1 MWRREDN
8 LVHCLSTSQELGTL
22 EKDFGIFHQI
32 YSMYLP
38 WQVSPCLPSESLFLV
53 RGNGDEEAKLLL
65 NSLLPGITPRGVKL
79 QVDPLS
85 PSESLFLVRGNG
97 DEEAKLLLNSLLPGI
112 TPRGVKLQVDPLSP
126 SESLFLVRG
135 KNDDEEVKLVLPG
148 ITPRGTR
155 LESKVH

>member
-1 MWRREDN
+1 MRHIGELQRFTCCSTYKLLAFMWRREDN

-53 RGNGDEEAKLLL
+53 RGKNDEEAKLLL
-65 NSLLPGITPRGVKL
+65 NSLLPGITPRGIRL
-79 QVDPLS
+79 
-85 PSESLFLVRGNG
+85 LV
-97 DEEAKLLLNSLLPGI
+97 NS
-112 TPRGVKLQVDPLSP
+112 LSP

-135 KNDDEEVKLVLPG
+135 KNDDEETKLLLPG
-148 ITPRGTR
+148 ITP
-155 LESKVH
+155 